1 MTAVEAYFP
10 IFEDNDVITYHFDS
24 RRGLHLSSSEYLT
37 NIVNSINK
45 LILGIYTIV
54 TRNNQAEIQ
63 QRFYVHRRMR
73 NIIVNEIRV
82 ELLQRT
88 SVIVELFNETK
99 LNLHLGYYNQV
110 NGYAYYY
117 QDRNPENI
125 TYEQR
130 VIRQPTIIN
139 KRTEL
144 NDGC

>member
-1 MTAVEAYFP
+1 M
-10 IFEDNDVITYHFDS
+10 S
-24 RRGLHLSSSEYLT
+24 
-37 NIVNSINK
+37 
-45 LILGIYTIV
+45 
-54 TRNNQAEIQ
+54 RNNLAEIQ
-63 QRFYVHRRMR
+63 QRFYVHRRMK

-88 SVIVELFNETK
+88 SVVVELYNETK
-99 LNLHLGYYNQV
+99 MHLHMGYYNQV